1 MSSSV
6 FEDKHKKLN
15 TPKKKKKSET
25 QWKKHHHN
33 HEMNVNKLKGFSPR
47 RCIIFSSCQSNCTH
61 EALLPPAGAW
71 QHFTSECN
79 CLQWH
84 QYWLTDWL
92 QSTSGKFD
100 SFFISR
106 SACVCSLSTDCRL
119 LYRWWWGRCSPARRR
134 ARWRK
139 ARCCSSPL
147 RRNPL
152 NKTNDFI
159 RCPLTGKSVKL
170 CVFLTPEQFD
180 VVHAGYCYLLLLL
193 FLIFFLFTPDHRQFE
208 EFQGNDIVV
217 ICEPE
222 SRTCIQKTPWW
233 SNFRHRRVYLPER
246 SPVKAVAPK

>member
-1 MSSSV
+1 
-6 FEDKHKKLN
+6 
-15 TPKKKKKSET
+15 
-25 QWKKHHHN
+25 
-33 HEMNVNKLKGFSPR
+33 MNVNKLWDFVTGDASSSAPVSQIAHMRLCCPLLVRGSISPLSATA
-47 RCIIFSSCQSNCTH
+47 SSD
-61 EALLPPAGAW
+61 
-71 QHFTSECN
+71 TS
-79 CLQWH
+79 
-84 QYWLTDWL
+84 TDWL

-106 SACVCSLSTDCRL
+106 SACVYSLSTDCRS

-139 ARCCSSPL
+139 GRCCSSPL
-147 RRNPL
+147 QRNPL

-159 RCPLTGKSVKL
+159 RCPLTGKSVNL
-170 CVFLTPEQFD
+170 CVCLTPEQFD
-180 VVHAGYCYLLLLL
+180 VVHTGYCYLLLL
-193 FLIFFLFTPDHRQFE
+193 FLIFFFFTPDHRQFK

-233 SNFRHRRVYLPER
+233 SNFRHWRVYLPER